1 MMVER
6 MAHGEER
13 AEDASLLA
21 RAAAGDERA
30 FRTLY
35 DAHQR
40 PLFRVA
46 YGVLLDEAEAREAV
60 QEAFLQLHRVAPRW
74 EPRARV
80 GTWLYRVVLR
90 HCLDLKQRLL
100 RLVFAP
106 AVVQASARESPE
118 RGLSMSQSV
127 QVVEGALKAMSP
139 KQRAVATLHLEADA
153 SPSDIAEILEITPN
167 DARVT
172 LHRALTRMREAL
184 KSAGIDALEDAP
196 TFLVSIPTEEDS

>member
-60 QEAFLQLHRVAPRW
+60 QEAFLQLHRVAPSW

-80 GTWLYRVVLR
+80 CTWLYRVVLR
-90 HCLDLKQRLL
+90 HCLGLKQRLL

-118 RGLSMSQSV
+118 RGLSLSQSV
-127 QVVEGALKAMSP
+127 QVVERALKAMSP
-139 KQRAVATLHLEADA
+139 KQRAVATLHLEAEA

-172 LHRALTRMREAL
+172 LHRALTRMREEL
-184 KSAGIDALEDAP
+184 KRAGVDALEDSP
-196 TFLVSIPTEEDS
+196 TFLVTIPTEEDS